1 MDGMRNKIATIMML
15 ALVNFH
21 LGEEVQSDWFAE
33 YGMARDMG
41 DDGTPLEVAT
51 EKTGGY

>member
-1 MDGMRNKIATIMML
+1 MDGMRNKIAAIMML

-21 LGEEVQSDWFAE
+21 LGGEVQGDWFAE